1 VGENSIVVERRE
13 GIGKGVA
20 RKLRMAG
27 RVPGVVYGRGR
38 DTVAVT
44 FDPLPLERALRA
56 SEAGMNTL
64 FDLELRGDAGK
75 GERVVLVKEL
85 QRDPVTGRML
95 HADLYEVDLTRTV
108 EVEVP
113 IHLVGVPKGVSLDGG
128 ILDHALRQLRIE
140 CLPRA
145 IPDELTL
152 DVSELA
158 IGDSLHVRDIVLPEG
173 VALVDDGDLSVASVV
188 APQKEEVAAPVAAE
202 GVPVEGAP
210 AEGAAPAAEGAAP
223 AAGGGDEE

>member
-1 VGENSIVVERRE
+1 VGENQLVVERRE
-13 GIGKGVA
+13 GTGKGVA
-20 RKLRMAG
+20 RKMRAAG
-27 RVPGVVYGRGR
+27 RIPGVVYGRGR
-38 DTVAVT
+38 ETVPVSL
-44 FDPLPLERALRA
+44 DPLLLDRALRA

-64 FDLELRGDAGK
+64 FDLEVRGDARR

-85 QRDPVTGRML
+85 QRDPVTSAML

-113 IHLVGVPKGVSLDGG
+113 IHLVGTPRGVALDGG

-152 DVSELA
+152 DVSDLG
-158 IGDSLHVRDIVLPEG
+158 IGDSLHVRDIALPEG
-173 VALVDDGDLSVASVV
+173 VSLVDDGDLSVASVV
-188 APQKEEVAAPVAAE
+188 APQKEEVVAPVAAE

-210 AEGAAPAAEGAAP
+210 AEGAAPAAAP
-223 AAGGGDEE
+223 AAEGGESE

>member
-1 VGENSIVVERRE
+1 
-13 GIGKGVA
+13 
-20 RKLRMAG
+20 
-27 RVPGVVYGRGR
+27 
-38 DTVAVT
+38 VT

-64 FDLELRGDAGK
+64 FDLEVRGDAAK
-75 GERVVLVKEL
+75 SERVVLVKEL